1 MLGGDLRYR
10 LDRNGP
16 LSEEC
21 VQFYAAEIA
30 VALNYLH
37 KERIVHR
44 DIKPDNLLLDE
55 YGYYHYFTPFF
66 SFFFHLLI
74 FVFFF

>member
-16 LSEEC
+16 LPEDQ
-21 VQFYAAEIA
+21 VRYYAAEISL
-30 VALNYLH
+30 ALYYLH
-37 KERIVHR
+37 NERIVHR

-55 YGYYHYFTPFF
+55 KG
-66 SFFFHLLI
+66 
-74 FVFFF
+74 

>member
-10 LDRNGP
+10 LDRAGT

-21 VQFYAAEIA
+21 VSFYAAE
-30 VALNYLH
+30 VALALAYLH
-37 KERIVHR
+37 SERIVHR

-55 YGYYHYFTPFF
+55 HGF
-66 SFFFHLLI
+66 L
-74 FVFFF
+74 